1 MQVECG
7 AMNLVGAT
15 SSINFTWP
23 TTFRRKYH
31 SSTCNISMTL
41 CMGYIQMAFFL
52 ETPVWESQNFERSY
66 FLQIKFVLSM
76 QGKYFITFKNI
87 FPTTYYTA

>member
-7 AMNLVGAT
+7 VTNFVGAT

-31 SSTCNISMTL
+31 SFTCNISMTL
-41 CMGYIQMAFFL
+41 RMGYIQMTFFL
-52 ETPVWESQNFERSY
+52 ETPVWESQNFEHSY
-66 FLQIKFVLSM
+66 FLQIKSVLGM
-76 QGKYFITFKNI
+76 QGKYFIAFKKI
-87 FPTTYYTA
+87 FPTTYHTT